1 VVAAVRVRYHPSRL
15 GGGGRGGPS
24 LFRLFDHFMLTTRRS
39 AYVSSVRPLHGDDAG
54 SASVSS
60 VRSLHGNTFSKVA
73 SKTSKKQN
81 QTSGKDMPGGT

>member
-1 VVAAVRVRYHPSRL
+1 M
-15 GGGGRGGPS
+15 
-24 LFRLFDHFMLTTRRS
+24 FRLFGHFMVTTR
-39 AYVSSVRPLHGDDAG
+39 G

-81 QTSGKDMPGGT
+81 QTSGKDMPGGFNF